1 MYVAALPVPP
11 SPVAL
16 HSYLPKSILEAL
28 DMVSVDP
35 FTTLTPSRYHM
46 YVNEPETQ
54 SSAEQVSVTLP
65 PVGITCSATG
75 LILTVGGPR
84 TWTLAVAV
92 LVCVPV
98 LSALL
103 AVHVTDPQSKVEI
116 LKNVI
121 LLVVVKG
128 VLGVAVTVVTW
139 SPVLLEAEIPLV
151 VNEMV
156 TSGYPVAVQVT
167 VRSPPGDWVPSV
179 GRDAVGAAYA
189 LYNVPSSATIDLVV
203 N

>member
-1 MYVAALPVPP
+1 M
-11 SPVAL
+11 
-16 HSYLPKSILEAL
+16 
-28 DMVSVDP
+28 
-35 FTTLTPSRYHM
+35 
-46 YVNEPETQ
+46 
-54 SSAEQVSVTLP
+54 
-65 PVGITCSATG
+65 
-75 LILTVGGPR
+75 
-84 TWTLAVAV
+84 
-92 LVCVPV
+92 
-98 LSALL
+98 
-103 AVHVTDPQSKVEI
+103 EI

-179 GRDAVGAAYA
+179 GRDAVGAAGWGEGGGSDVVTRHTYT
-189 LYNVPSSATIDLVV
+189 YCSS
-203 N
+203 

>member
-1 MYVAALPVPP
+1 M
-11 SPVAL
+11 
-16 HSYLPKSILEAL
+16 
-28 DMVSVDP
+28 
-35 FTTLTPSRYHM
+35 
-46 YVNEPETQ
+46 
-54 SSAEQVSVTLP
+54 
-65 PVGITCSATG
+65 
-75 LILTVGGPR
+75 
-84 TWTLAVAV
+84 AV

-116 LKNVI
+116 LKNMM

-167 VRSPPGDWVPSV
+167 VRSPPGDWAPGE
-179 GRDAVGAAYA
+179 GRDAVGAAGWGGGGSDVVTRHMYVLHKLILILVQFVHKHSPYA
-189 LYNVPSSATIDLVV
+189 LYNVLSSASIVLVV